1 MPAGVTRH
9 STTITMQPTATR
21 VALLLPI
28 IGRNIFMASK
38 SHRGRP
44 QDDPGKKRTA
54 RGAFSC

>member
-28 IGRNIFMASK
+28 IGLNIFMASK
-38 SHRGRP
+38 SHRDRP

-54 RGAFSC
+54 

>member
-21 VALLLPI
+21 VALLPI
-28 IGRNIFMASK
+28 TDQNIFMASK